1 MQKRPT
7 LSDLFPL
14 PAESKRLQV
23 FLGSWEVEGTLT
35 FMNRTYSVKGMVKFS
50 SAAAGWGVLATAK
63 LEIEGL
69 GLYEETDLLSFSRD
83 EEICHFFAVTNTG
96 AAYDHKGN
104 WSDEKTIGFSYE
116 GLRDGKRYEE
126 LLEITVKDRDRI
138 AISERDSI
146 GGQVTTA
153 MQVTLSREPG

>member
-35 FMNRTYSVKGMVKFS
+35 FMKRTYSVKGMVKFS

-96 AAYDHKGN
+96 AAYDHKGD